1 MAELEK
7 QVKNAQH
14 RLWLNR
20 WFNRVSTCALVAAG
34 VFAIVV
40 LTQRLWDLPIPL
52 LWVGCGIAV
61 VALLFSGVWTFVQ
74 REGAGVAA
82 AVLDEAAGLRERV
95 SSGLYCGTSDD
106 PFEQA
111 VVADA
116 ERISGAISV
125 RQHVRFTF
133 PRQVGLAGVVLLVA
147 AAMFL
152 ITPGVLKRSEA
163 SPLGSQADQITET
176 RVLVKKRM
184 ESIKQ
189 MVQTNP
195 ALKDLDDEFKAINKT
210 PTGTLNKPG
219 EIRHEAVK
227 KIDKLADAVKKKRR
241 DNRYDSVNET
251 RKMLRALK
259 VLEQSTSPTQK
270 LSKALAQGDFKTA
283 REEIKELK
291 EQLATLKSKEDKELA
306 EELSRLLDKLAS
318 QLDKIAKD
326 DQVKKKL
333 QQAGLTKEEI
343 DRIAESLKKKDMDQ
357 VKKQLEKKGMTQA
370 QAQKLAKQLQQRQQA
385 CGNCKQ
391 LSKAMQQGAKCN
403 QPGQM
408 GEAIAGMSQAQ
419 DQLSNLEQ
427 LEQEMNQL
435 DSAMADLQDTRDG
448 LDKPC
453 SGCNGTGM
461 QNGKQCGKCKG
472 SGGMGKRMR
481 SGRGGLAPEEETQ
494 VGFKA
499 QRGKVATTKG
509 AIIGQ
514 LLVDGEQVKGDV
526 STEFVE
532 IVSAA
537 QRDASDSVNR
547 DRVPRQY
554 QKSIKDYFSSVQRML
569 EDSKNK
575 TRKRRGTK
583 SAPTERAGESS
594 ENGETSE
601 GKTSDTGEEQQAKGD
616 ESQSGSGKD
625 E

>member
-1 MAELEK
+1 MTGLEK
-7 QVKNAQH
+7 QVKTAQH

-20 WFNRVSTCALVAAG
+20 WFNRVSTCVLIAAG
-34 VFAIVV
+34 VYAFVV
-40 LTQRLWDLPIPL
+40 LIQRLWDFPIPL
-52 LWVGCGIAV
+52 LWVGGGIAV
-61 VALLFSGVWTFVQ
+61 VALLVSAVWTLAQ

-95 SSGLYCGTSDD
+95 SSGLYCETSDD
-106 PFEQA
+106 PFERA

-133 PRQVGLAGVVLLVA
+133 PRQVGPAGVVLVVA

-163 SPLGSQADQITET
+163 AALSSQADQLKET
-176 RVLVKKRM
+176 RISVKKRL
-184 ESIKQ
+184 ESVKQ

-210 PTGTLNKPG
+210 PAGKLNKPG

-241 DNRYDSVNET
+241 DSKYDSVNEM
-251 RKMLRALK
+251 RKMLRALQVPK
-259 VLEQSTSPTQK
+259 QSTAPSQK

-283 REEIKELK
+283 KEEIKALK
-291 EQLATLKSKEDKELA
+291 EQLATLKSKEDQELA
-306 EELSRLLDKLAS
+306 EKLSKQLDSLAKQLDKLS
-318 QLDKIAKD
+318 KD

-333 QQAGLTKEEI
+333 EQAGVKKEDI
-343 DRIAESLKKKDMDQ
+343 DRIVESLKKKDMDQ
-357 VKKQLEKKGMTQA
+357 VQKQLEKKGMNPA

-408 GEAIAGMSQAQ
+408 GEAMAGMSQAQ

-435 DSAMADLQDTRDG
+435 DSAMADLQDARDG

-453 SGCNGTGM
+453 PNCNGTGTCD
-461 QNGKQCGKCKG
+461 GKQCGKCKG

-481 SGRGGLAPEEETQ
+481 SGRGGLAPEEETP
-494 VGFKA
+494 VGFKV

-514 LLVDGEQVKGDV
+514 FLVDGEQVKGDV

-537 QRDASDSVNR
+537 ERDASDSVNR

-554 QKSIKDYFSSVQRML
+554 QKSIKDYFSNVQRML
-569 EDSKNK
+569 KDSKSE
-575 TRKRRGTK
+575 TRKKRGKK
-583 SAPTERAGESS
+583 SESTEKAGGSS
-594 ENGETSE
+594 EDGATSGDKTSE
-601 GKTSDTGEEQQAKGD
+601 TGKEQQTQGG
-616 ESQSGSGKD
+616 ESQSDSGKD